1 EGQIQEGLSYLLKGR
16 TTFVIAHRLSTIR
29 KADQILVVEAGMI
42 VERGTHESLLPTGG
56 RYAELYQRQY
66 GLESNLF
73 LAPGEIAEEPELLT
87 KPSGNG
93 GGADKEAPEASPLD
107 FLRTR
112 DG

>member
-1 EGQIQEGLSYLLKGR
+1 
-16 TTFVIAHRLSTIR
+16 LSTIR

-42 VERGTHESLLPTGG
+42 VERGTHESLLPAGG
-56 RYAELYQRQY
+56 RYAELYRRQY

-73 LAPGEIAEEPELLT
+73 LAPGEAAEEPEPPA
-87 KPSGNG
+87 KVSGNG
-93 GGADKEAPEASPLD
+93 GGIERESPEANPLD